1 MQRGPGIEAVENKI
15 ILFPLD
21 NSSMFK
27 VSLKQNNRALAV
39 ALSVEK
45 ENSRKLKNEKIF
57 LQKEVE
63 KLQLHNLLLRRK
75 LNCLVCCKYLNLNQ
89 LNQASIIFLKQYCF
103 LKW

>member
-1 MQRGPGIEAVENKI
+1 MQRGPGIEAIENNI
-15 ILFPLD
+15 ILSPLD

-27 VSLKQNNRALAV
+27 VSLKQNNKALAV

-63 KLQLHNLLLRRK
+63 KLQLHNILLRQK
-75 LNCLVCCKYLNLNQ
+75 LNCLVCCK
-89 LNQASIIFLKQYCF
+89 
-103 LKW
+103 

>member
-1 MQRGPGIEAVENKI
+1 MQRGPGIEAIENNI
-15 ILFPLD
+15 IFSPLD

-27 VSLKQNNRALAV
+27 ISLKQNNKALAV

-63 KLQLHNLLLRRK
+63 KLQLHNILLHQK
-75 LNCLVCCKYLNLNQ
+75 LNCLVGCK
-89 LNQASIIFLKQYCF
+89 
-103 LKW
+103 